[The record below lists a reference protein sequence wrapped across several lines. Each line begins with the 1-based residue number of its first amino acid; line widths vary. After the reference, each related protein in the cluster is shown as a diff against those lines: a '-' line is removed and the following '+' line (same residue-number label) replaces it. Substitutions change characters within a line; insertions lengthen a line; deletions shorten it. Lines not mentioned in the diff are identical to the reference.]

1 MFLMSPRPWSY
12 SASSKED
19 KTLSFPRFIKP
30 IPVRFLT
37 DFVRTLQLNA
47 LNGPLKNAAGDLVND
62 VMTRDHIDKSVALAL
77 IRHNENEYKNPGD
90 GVEQEGDGVDDPLL
104 STLENVVNGIMS
116 GESLA
121 GQQKEIQRYIFNQQ
135 ERAELIS
142 NLLLTKDYGRLV
154 ASIRV
159 RDILEKKLLEAA
171 LREDLNTSEIMA
183 MITLI
188 GSHAEKLENR
198 VQAGA
203 SNISDVMALLN
214 KADYALH
221 LHEDSMKEK
230 FKNTSATGREIVR
243 RVIHKLQKVDKA
255 ARDKD

>member
-1 MFLMSPRPWSY
+1 M
-12 SASSKED
+12 A
-19 KTLSFPRFIKP
+19 FPRFTKP

-37 DFVRTLQLNA
+37 DYVRSLQLNG

-77 IRHNENEYKNPGD
+77 TRNNEKDYGGSED
-90 GVEQEGDGVDDPLL
+90 GVEQEGAGVDDPLL
-104 STLENVVNGIMS
+104 TTLESVVNGIMK
-116 GESLA
+116 GESLS
-121 GQQKEIQRYIFNQQ
+121 GQQQEIQRYIFNQQ

-142 NLLLTKDYGRLV
+142 NLLLTKDYSRLV
-154 ASIRV
+154 ASLRV
-159 RDILEKKLLEAA
+159 RDVLEKKLLEAA

-183 MITLI
+183 MITLV

-230 FKNTSATGREIVR
+230 FKHTTATGREIVR

-255 ARDKD
+255 AADKK